1 MKTSEN
7 LMYCE
12 IYESKT
18 GHDGEHLCWEC
29 VEFWD
34 TDADGFVGEEST
46 CGQNECCAQCG
57 SDLTIRADGSTIE
70 AATDESEAIKNT
82 YEIGGTCVTMTADQA
97 AAWNRG
103 NITREICEGA
113 CVSVPCRSGTTSYV
127 RDGEVVVEDGNPY
140 EEFIPL
146 WDYVGG
152 DDGESAEYTNDMEG
166 NSANLVREGR

>member
-1 MKTSEN
+1 MKTRIIGNE
-7 LMYCE
+7 ME
-12 IYESKT
+12 IRMGDGKLIRTPS
-18 GHDGEHLCWEC
+18 GWWDHDRHPFKKPILHLR
-29 VEFWD
+29 
-34 TDADGFVGEEST
+34 DARRAFKD
-46 CGQNECCAQCG
+46 QN
-57 SDLTIRADGSTIE
+57 RPIE

-113 CVSVPCRSGTTSYV
+113 YVSVPCRSGTTSYV

-146 WDYVGG
+146 WDYIGG